1 MQSSSFLKQIHQFQQ
16 YKSLP
21 RRCSAPRARTG
32 SRRAASPVFNYKF
45 NILLKRKSTFFR
57 RKSTFFHQELTS
69 FLISSAFPHI
79 SRMTC
84 VAPFPILTSFLTSCL
99 TKNPSFLMQ
108 DSSFLNENSDT
119 FATLKMPSAKSIIF
133 DTKFLVFQC
142 TIPRFECTISHFYS
156 PWPLTVLSV
165 FLSIGLKGCILGH
178 FEYINHRFEY
188 INHRF

>member
-45 NILLKRKSTFFR
+45 NILQEEINILQEEINILPSKTDLVPDLIGVSAHLQDDLRSTLSNFNIIFNIMFN
-57 RKSTFFHQELTS
+57 KESI
-69 FLISSAFPHI
+69 ISNARFVI
-79 SRMTC
+79 
-84 VAPFPILTSFLTSCL
+84 F
-99 TKNPSFLMQ
+99 
-108 DSSFLNENSDT
+108 NENSDT